1 MNDISTLIGTIIAG
15 LAVIGGIVIW
25 AIRSTTAPLSVVI
38 DNNTKALDRV
48 TGILDDHTVK
58 LEDHG
63 ERLVKIET
71 VHEMEAGK

>member
-15 LAVIGGIVIW
+15 LAVIGGLVIW

-48 TGILDDHTVK
+48 TGILDEHTVK

>member
-15 LAVIGGIVIW
+15 LAVIGGLVIW

-71 VHEMEAGK
+71 VHEIEAGK

>member
-48 TGILDDHTVK
+48 TGILDEHSVK

-71 VHEMEAGK
+71 VH